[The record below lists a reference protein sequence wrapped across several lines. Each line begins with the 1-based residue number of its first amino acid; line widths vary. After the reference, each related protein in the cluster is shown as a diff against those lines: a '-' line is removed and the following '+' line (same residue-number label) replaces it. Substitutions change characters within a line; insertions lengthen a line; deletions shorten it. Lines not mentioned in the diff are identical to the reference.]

1 MKEYVL
7 VGRSSSYPYW
17 SLFNQSLNYLILS
30 LLCVFIGISVG
41 LSGFNPN
48 KIVDTVMSL
57 VATFQKPLVL
67 MMVISCLVYV
77 FSTIGLLCTAGDL
90 REEI

>member
-7 VGRSSSYPYW
+7 VGQSSSYPYW

-30 LLCVFIGISVG
+30 LLCVVVGISLG

-57 VATFQKPLVL
+57 VATFQKPLEL

>member
-17 SLFNQSLNYLILS
+17 SLFNQSLNYLFLGV
-30 LLCVFIGISVG
+30 LCVFVGISLG
-41 LSGFNPN
+41 LSGFNPT
-48 KIVDTVMSL
+48 KMLDIIMSMIN
-57 VATFQKPLVL
+57 AFQRPLVIT
-67 MMVISCLVYV
+67 MVISCLVYV

-90 REEI
+90 MEEI